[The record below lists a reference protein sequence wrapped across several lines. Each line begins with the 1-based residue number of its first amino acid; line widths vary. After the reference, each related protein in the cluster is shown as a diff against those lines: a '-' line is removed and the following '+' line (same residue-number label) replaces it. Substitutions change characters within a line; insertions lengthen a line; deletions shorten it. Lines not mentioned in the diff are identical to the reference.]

1 MEDSRTSPNSTSL
14 SRTPL
19 ALLLNLGATS
29 PKGAALHA
37 LLREAGVSVRDVDLS
52 ELDDSVGYL
61 AGLPGYAASEK
72 PYGGAAPATEFMLL
86 CHMPDND
93 VTALVRTMRAAGVP
107 VGCKAALTEH
117 NRSWK
122 FVDLVEEVAAEHAAM
137 AQMRAV
143 QQ

>member
-1 MEDSRTSPNSTSL
+1 MEDSRTSPNSTLPSCM
-14 SRTPL
+14 PL
-19 ALLLNLGATS
+19 ALLLNLGAAS

-37 LLREAGVSVRDVDLS
+37 LLREVGVSARDVDPS
-52 ELDDSVGYL
+52 ELGDSAGYL
-61 AGLPGYAASEK
+61 AGLPGYVASER
-72 PYGGAAPATEFMLL
+72 PYGGAVPATEFMLL
-86 CHMPDND
+86 CHMPDSD
-93 VTALVRTMRAAGVP
+93 VTALVRTMRATGVP
-107 VGCKAALTEH
+107 VGCKAVLTEH